1 MKSISWF
8 SRIVVPSL
16 LFVILS
22 RHEVVGFVV
31 PIIVV
36 GGERTSS
43 SSFSLNVAGVRRNND
58 EQQQQQS
65 ALLNEFR
72 IASGELIDPYKVLKV
87 DRDSTKEQIK
97 QAYRKMSRKYHPDQI
112 RFQDMMPG
120 SWYVLST
127 YEHEHTYSSDTIMMM
142 MIHVTS
148 NCIHELLLFVVDIF
162 FFFSETQITK
172 KNKK

>member
-1 MKSISWF
+1 MKSICWF
-8 SRIVVPSL
+8 SRIVVPL

-22 RHEVVGFVV
+22 RHVIVGFV
-31 PIIVV
+31 PIIVA
-36 GGERTSS
+36 GERSS
-43 SSFSLNVAGVRRNND
+43 SSLNVAGVRRNND
-58 EQQQQQS
+58 EQQS